1 MPDDNC
7 LNQIVCGFVCTILIL
22 CGYCFIRLLDKNGK
36 PHLPVM
42 KTIIFIYYFA
52 ILFAVVFIREQ
63 GATAFC
69 GDVFRMIRGIYGV
82 FCYEIGIQKKLGA
95 YYKACEYLR
104 EGILNI
110 LMFVPMGFIL
120 SDGIKNVHRC
130 IFIGASGSLFI
141 EVLQI
146 LTAKGTFDLGDLLH
160 NTLGTVLGVFLFRKI
175 IS

>member
-1 MPDDNC
+1 MLDDNC
-7 LNQIVCGFVCTILIL
+7 LKQIVCGSIGTCLIL
-22 CGYCFIRLLDKNGK
+22 CGYSFVTLLEKRKKTHMPGK
-36 PHLPVM
+36 
-42 KTIIFIYYFA
+42 KTILFIYYLG

-82 FCYEIGIQKKLGA
+82 LCYEMGIQKKLGA

-110 LMFVPMGFIL
+110 LMFVPVGFFL
-120 SDGIKNVHRC
+120 SDRIKNVHRC

-146 LTAKGTFDLGDLLH
+146 LTTKGTFDLGDLLH
-160 NTLGTVLGVFLFRKI
+160 NTLGTAIGVFLFRKI
-175 IS
+175 FC